1 MDSGVVQPGEPVDP
15 TFDPTAPLT
24 APQTLWILD
33 QLLCLEMAWLEGYP
47 LSQTVFTS
55 LHMDRLLSPDNR
67 YPYNLLY
74 GEQADLSTNEACLTH
89 VVVKAY
95 CVALAKCCAQVL
107 VTVQSQNFYDEEDFV
122 THLFGQELLPRM
134 GEDDAKAILDDAI
147 RWVVNS
153 NLSQDVKH
161 ALEVRLQGRKLFML
175 SAFGEE
181 NLWAHLVGF
190 TEDNMTEASHAL
202 AEAVPEAFTDK
213 VQRHLATSTP
223 PRPMLELTWTDSQR
237 KWAKLFSD
245 VDEADRLTDSWAR
258 QSPACLQKA
267 VWSFAS
273 RTAGTYPRAIFQD
286 LLFAGGTVRDD
297 VPHFDLI
304 LLDIRDLVLAG
315 DVLVDAASFQVEVP
329 SDPRHRCSRTIE
341 TFMDKVYDEYS
352 TLR

>member
-1 MDSGVVQPGEPVDP
+1 MDSGVVLPGESVEP

-33 QLLCLEMAWLEGYP
+33 QLSCLEIAWLEGYP

-55 LHMDRLLSPDNR
+55 LHLDRLLSHDNR
-67 YPYNLLY
+67 YPYNLVY
-74 GEQADLSTNEACLTH
+74 GGQADLSTNEACLTH

-134 GEDDAKAILDDAI
+134 GEEDAKTMLDDAI

-153 NLSQDVKH
+153 NLAQDIKH
-161 ALEVRLQGRKLFML
+161 ALEVRLQGRKLYML

-181 NLWAHLVGF
+181 NLWAALAGF
-190 TEDNMTEASHAL
+190 TEENMTEQSHAL

-223 PRPMLELTWTDSQR
+223 PRPMLELTWADSQR
-237 KWAKLFSD
+237 N
-245 VDEADRLTDSWAR
+245 
-258 QSPACLQKA
+258 
-267 VWSFAS
+267 
-273 RTAGTYPRAIFQD
+273 G
-286 LLFAGGTVRDD
+286 
-297 VPHFDLI
+297 
-304 LLDIRDLVLAG
+304 
-315 DVLVDAASFQVEVP
+315 
-329 SDPRHRCSRTIE
+329 
-341 TFMDKVYDEYS
+341 
-352 TLR
+352 